1 MRDPLPTSKE
11 LREIIRESQRL
22 AIDTQR
28 RWGTMHLLLA
38 FFVSERNRA
47 REILQLCRVELDQ
60 ILKKLEKRRKTVE
73 EPTLVNDVL
82 RKAEELTRRTGHT
95 RVNTLHLF
103 TALCRTP
110 DCLCYKLLVD
120 VGADPGRLRSVAM
133 RNISEGRPRASM
145 NPAARAD
152 TQEPESLAILAPL
165 ADSGSSNSPFEN
177 PFAEAE
183 APRNIV
189 VEATPTPP
197 AKPTPPK
204 KKKAKKPAPQ
214 PAAQAPEPEVESE
227 FELDPD
233 EYPILTSMGRNLSQ
247 LVAQGSVDP
256 AIGRDREV
264 ELLLDVLLKRRSN
277 NPLLIGEPGVGKTA
291 IVEGLA
297 QRLQMLAE
305 SDPMRGAILIE
316 IPISSLD
323 AGTQLRGAFTE
334 RMQGLMDEVARADGN
349 IVIFFD
355 EIHLLMGT
363 GAGDGALDAGNVLK
377 AALARG
383 HFPCIGATT
392 VVEYTRTI
400 EKDTALARRFTTV
413 YVAEPDTEAAI
424 EMLQGVLRNY
434 AKHHGVEY
442 QEDVA
447 EAAVAL
453 SRRYIP
459 ERSLPDKAIAL
470 IDKAGSRARRAGR
483 SIVDQEDIANVV
495 ASLTDIPASKIL
507 VTDQER
513 LLDMEEHLSDHIVG
527 HDSEI
532 HALSRVIRR
541 NFAGFRSRRP
551 VGSFILLG
559 PTGVGKTE
567 TARVLARYFFQK
579 ADALQRFDMSEYG
592 DRTSVNKLIGAP
604 AGYEGHD
611 EIPSLTRAVWK
622 RPHQVLLFDEVE
634 KSDPSLWPI
643 FLQMLDEGTVEDR
656 RGVRLDFRESI
667 IIMTTNLGA
676 NTLRSSDRGIGF
688 SARENEVDGDQ
699 RKMQRERMRD
709 RVLEEARKHLPP
721 ELWARF
727 DERMVYLPL
736 ESDELRRVAEMLVA
750 EQSAILDQE
759 RGIQLRINPDALDH
773 ILLVAGKADTRDG
786 ARSLRRVIEEHLV
799 DAVAQYLLGHTVGP
813 GTLLS
818 IRLVGEKLSVDTVT
832 SESQKDD
839 TVVEKVRS
847 LARAES

>member
-60 ILKKLEKRRKTVE
+60 ILKKLEKRRKTIE
-73 EPTLVNDVL
+73 EPTLVNSVL

-145 NPAARAD
+145 NQSARAD
-152 TQEPESLAILAPL
+152 TQEPESLAVLAPL
-165 ADSGSSNSPFEN
+165 ADPSSSSSPFEN
-177 PFAEAE
+177 PFAETE
-183 APRNIV
+183 VPRNIV
-189 VEATPTPP
+189 VEAPDPP
-197 AKPTPPK
+197 QKKSSPK
-204 KKKAKKPAPQ
+204 TKKAKKTTPPPA
-214 PAAQAPEPEVESE
+214 ETTPEVEPDPA

-247 LVAQGSVDP
+247 LVAQGKVDP

-297 QRLQMLAE
+297 QRLQTLAE

-334 RMQGLMDEVARADGN
+334 RMQGLMDEVAQADGN

-377 AALARG
+377 SALARG

-400 EKDTALARRFTTV
+400 ERDTALARRFTTV

-424 EMLQGVLRNY
+424 AMLQGVLQKY
-434 AKHHGVEY
+434 ANHHGVEY
-442 QEDVA
+442 EDDVA
-447 EAAVAL
+447 EVAVAL

-470 IDKAGSRARRAGR
+470 IDKAGSKARRAGR
-483 SIVDQEDIANVV
+483 TVVDQEDIANVV

-622 RPHQVLLFDEVE
+622 RPHQVLLFDEVD

-688 SARENEVDGDQ
+688 SARDSEMPGDQ

-727 DERMVYLPL
+727 DARMVYLPL
-736 ESDELRRVAEMLVA
+736 EADELRRVAEMLVA

-759 RGIQLRINPDALDH
+759 RGIQLRIDPEALDY

-799 DAVAQYLLGHTVGP
+799 DSVAQYLLRNTVRA

-818 IRLVGEKLSVDTVT
+818 IRLTGEKLNVDTVT
-832 SESQKDD
+832 SDNEKDD

-847 LARAES
+847 LVRAES